1 MITKI
6 ELTETLEP
14 MGEATEEDLFRW
26 CTHLK
31 SELMNQ
37 YPGTEVSV
45 KAVADKSPCKIY
57 VEDTEG
63 NDSYVIRVAVQEFIN
78 QCRDKWS

>member
-1 MITKI
+1 MVTKI

-14 MGEATEEDLFRW
+14 MDKATEEDLFRW

-31 SELMNQ
+31 SELMDQ
-37 YPGTEVSV
+37 YPGTEVNV

-63 NDSYVIRVAVQEFIN
+63 TDSYLITVAVQEFIN
-78 QCRDKWS
+78 QRREMWS

>member
-14 MGEATEEDLFRW
+14 MVEATEEDLFRW

-37 YPGTEVSV
+37 YPRTEVYV
-45 KAVADKSPCKIY
+45 KAVADKGPCKIY

-63 NDSYVIRVAVQEFIN
+63 TDAYLIRVAVQEFIN

>member
-14 MGEATEEDLFRW
+14 MYEATDEDLFRW

-78 QCRDKWS
+78 QYRDKWS